1 MMMLLTMM
9 VMVMMVMMMMMRVVL
24 ALLTGPTQT
33 LLLTPNSSCIEPI
46 LGQFEL
52 TGDADNK
59 NEEEK
64 VS

>member
-1 MMMLLTMM
+1 MMMLLMTM
-9 VMVMMVMMMMMRVVL
+9 MVMMVMMMMMRVVL
-24 ALLTGPTQT
+24 ALLTGPTQR

-52 TGDADNK
+52 TGDADN
-59 NEEEK
+59 NDDEE

>member
-1 MMMLLTMM
+1 MMMLLMTMM
-9 VMVMMVMMMMMRVVL
+9 VMVMMVMMMMMCVVL
-24 ALLTGPTQT
+24 ALLTRPTQR

-52 TGDADNK
+52 TGDADN
-59 NEEEK
+59 NDEEK

>member
-1 MMMLLTMM
+1 MMMLLMTMTMM
-9 VMVMMVMMMMMRVVL
+9 VMMKMRVVL

>member
-1 MMMLLTMM
+1 MMMLLMTM
-9 VMVMMVMMMMMRVVL
+9 MVMMVMMMMMRGVL